1 MKFDIKKFLCG
12 TAFALSAT
20 PVFAAQNVIEVD
32 DTQLGVKIAN
42 GYDSQGNE
50 HHMLGADLAIW
61 NPPSRYYDMTPAL
74 AKGGYSIFRFPNGSL
89 SNDYHWNGAG
99 KYDSTGLWIPSDT
112 SWAPGFLGETIY
124 RGTTKDNYGF
134 IRRSHL
140 ADGDMNTMWWGE
152 ILDPKDP
159 PWVVIEFPEKKDL
172 DSIIIDW
179 GNLRPK
185 SFELSYWTEDYAEY
199 PGVHQNLENKLKRWG
214 TVKVTG
220 NQTKYK
226 FATTRTRYVAVKFKT
241 TELPSKGVQIREM
254 KLYSGSDDLLA
265 GNDYKFFAMSTR
277 NGDKPRTDWTN
288 IKWHFEEFMTYIKKF
303 SEKGQNAV
311 ICVNAGTGTA
321 KEAAAWVHYANK
333 VKKYNIKQWQIGNEL
348 DGEWE
353 ESGPLSARQYAARF
367 IEYARAM
374 KAVDSS
380 IILHGPLFST
390 HKMQQK
396 GAGLNDGKY
405 WMAEFLRIVGE
416 AEKADGKR
424 YLDVVDLHTY
434 PYWAPNNLNA
444 KDMLKATMDVGHN
457 ADTLNA
463 WMNKY
468 LEGKRGVFLS
478 EFSTSVQGS
487 QIWMDYPQAA
497 GIANIFAQYLVRF
510 GDRFQ
515 ALPWDAFGNV
525 FEGPDHTWGTIS
537 MTALVKEGSWNLW
550 GSLEPTAEYYGVYM
564 AFRRFLDDHLPFAVV
579 PVKSTTESVVPY
591 AVCYDGERDESNRR
605 CHVLL
610 INLTDTKQIV
620 QVDRKSEK
628 KKPGNYRTEVDVF
641 GAEQFKWIGDQKDAY
656 PYPKMGPSGRLLEGK
671 NRDIEIPPFGTVVV
685 RMNAYNQA
693 KPLPPQ
699 ILAAALE
706 KKVMTVG
713 DTLDLFVTA
722 SSHFSKPL
730 AGANIQIKK
739 WDNKGT
745 LTVRATPDDGKW
757 NSSIESFHI
766 QVPVTNKVSIGKKE
780 IKLTV
785 SNGFKFG
792 VPDTLNIPF
801 RVRGA
806 YRTTS
811 VMENFDN
818 GLDNVSWFPVV
829 NGDNATSMDAK
840 VYNGNPPLG
849 GYIRHDFIVEQPPN
863 LGWPNYS
870 GAYYNVPEEVK
881 KSVGIVFDYATTHNN
896 PQGYIELQIMSSQV
910 EDYDEFMVRLK
921 NTHGNWVRDTLIWE
935 NMKQEG
941 WGKTIP
947 QLDPTKIK
955 NFAFRARHSG
965 KGYISL
971 DNIYLLGEDGKEV
984 PMPKGLRRLR

>member
-1 MKFDIKKFLCG
+1 MKMKSSVKSFLCG
-12 TAFALSAT
+12 AALAI
-20 PVFAAQNVIEVD
+20 PAFAAQNVIEVD

-74 AKGGYSIFRFPNGSL
+74 VDGGYTLFRFPNGSL

-140 ADGDMNTMWWGE
+140 ADGNMETMWWGE

-172 DSIIIDW
+172 DSIIIEW

-214 TVKVTG
+214 TVKVTSG
-220 NQTKYK
+220 ETKYK
-226 FATTRTRYVAVKFKT
+226 FATTRARYVAVRFRT
-241 TELPSKGVQIREM
+241 TDLPSKGVQIREM
-254 KLYSGSDDLLA
+254 KLYSGIDDLLA

-277 NGDKPRTDWTN
+277 NGDKPRTDWTG

-374 KAVDSS
+374 KAVDPS

-396 GAGLNDGKY
+396 GAGLMDGKY

-468 LEGKRGVFLS
+468 LEGKRRVFLS

-564 AFRRFLDDHLPFAVV
+564 AYMRFLDPGLSYAVV

-610 INLTDTKQIV
+610 VNLTDTKQIV

-628 KKPGNYRTEVDVF
+628 R
-641 GAEQFKWIGDQKDAY
+641 
-656 PYPKMGPSGRLLEGK
+656 S
-671 NRDIEIPPFGTVVV
+671 
-685 RMNAYNQA
+685 
-693 KPLPPQ
+693 
-699 ILAAALE
+699 
-706 KKVMTVG
+706 
-713 DTLDLFVTA
+713 
-722 SSHFSKPL
+722 
-730 AGANIQIKK
+730 
-739 WDNKGT
+739 
-745 LTVRATPDDGKW
+745 RATIAPKLTYSEQN
-757 NSSIESFHI
+757 NSSGLATRKTHTRTPKWGQAVVCLKARIAISRFHH
-766 QVPVTNKVSIGKKE
+766 SA
-780 IKLTV
+780 L
-785 SNGFKFG
+785 S
-792 VPDTLNIPF
+792 L
-801 RVRGA
+801 
-806 YRTTS
+806 S
-811 VMENFDN
+811 V
-818 GLDNVSWFPVV
+818 
-829 NGDNATSMDAK
+829 
-840 VYNGNPPLG
+840 
-849 GYIRHDFIVEQPPN
+849 
-863 LGWPNYS
+863 
-870 GAYYNVPEEVK
+870 
-881 KSVGIVFDYATTHNN
+881 
-896 PQGYIELQIMSSQV
+896 
-910 EDYDEFMVRLK
+910 
-921 NTHGNWVRDTLIWE
+921 
-935 NMKQEG
+935 
-941 WGKTIP
+941 
-947 QLDPTKIK
+947 
-955 NFAFRARHSG
+955 
-965 KGYISL
+965 
-971 DNIYLLGEDGKEV
+971 
-984 PMPKGLRRLR
+984 

>member
-1 MKFDIKKFLCG
+1 MKFKKILCSA
-12 TAFALSAT
+12 AFAISAT
-20 PVFAAQNVIEVD
+20 TALAAQNVIEVD
-32 DTQLGVKIAN
+32 DTQPGIKIN
-42 GYDSQGNE
+42 TDN
-50 HHMLGADLAIW
+50 MMGADLAIW
-61 NPPSRYYDMTPAL
+61 NPPTRYYDMARAL
-74 AKGGYSIFRFPNGSL
+74 ATGGYSIFRFPNGSL

-152 ILDPKDP
+152 ILNPNDP

-214 TVKVTG
+214 TVKVTSG
-220 NQTKYK
+220 QTKYK
-226 FATTRTRYVAVKFKT
+226 FATTRARYVAVRFKT
-241 TELPSKGVQIREM
+241 TDLPSKGVQIREM

-277 NGDKPRTDWTN
+277 NGDKPRTDWTG

-303 SEKGQNAV
+303 SEGRQNAV

-374 KAVDSS
+374 KAVDPS
-380 IILHGPLFST
+380 IILHGPLLST

-396 GAGLNDGKY
+396 GAGLMDGKY

-434 PYWAPNNLNA
+434 PYWAPENLNA
-444 KDMLKATMDVGHN
+444 ADMLKASLDVGHN

-468 LEGKRGVFLS
+468 LEGKRRVFLS

-497 GIANIFAQYLVRF
+497 GMANIFAQYLVRF

-564 AFRRFLDDHLPFAVV
+564 AFKRFLEPGLSYAVV
-579 PVKSTTESVVPY
+579 PVNSTTESVVPY
-591 AVCYDGERDESNRR
+591 AVCYNDEYHR

-610 INLTDTKQIV
+610 VNLTDSKQIV

-656 PYPKMGPSGRLLEGK
+656 PYPKMGPSGRTLEGK

-685 RMNAYNQA
+685 RMNPAQQNSA
-693 KPLPPQ
+693 PEV
-699 ILAAALE
+699 LAAALE
-706 KKVMTVG
+706 KKVLVVG

-722 SSHFSKPL
+722 VQEGGEL
-730 AGANIQIKK
+730 AGAEIQIKK
-739 WDNKGT
+739 WDKNGP

-757 NSSIESFHI
+757 NSSIESFHLQI
-766 QVPVTNKVSIGKKE
+766 PLTEKVSIGNKE
-780 IKLTV
+780 IKVTITGKNKKQT
-785 SNGFKFG
+785 SF
-792 VPDTLNIPF
+792 TIPF

-811 VMENFDN
+811 VMQSFDN

-840 VYNGNPPLG
+840 IYNGNPPLG
-849 GYIRHDFIVEQPPN
+849 GYIRHDFIVEQPPE

-896 PQGYIELQIMSSQV
+896 PQGYIELQIMSEQV
-910 EDYDEFMVRLK
+910 KDYDEFMVRLK
-921 NTHGNWVRDTLIWE
+921 NTRGNWVRDTLIWE

>member
-32 DTQLGVKIAN
+32 DTHPGIVINKQN
-42 GYDSQGNE
+42 
-50 HHMLGADLAIW
+50 MMGADLAIW

-74 AKGGYSIFRFPNGSL
+74 VDGGYTIFRFPNGSL

-99 KYDSTGLWIPSDT
+99 KYDSTGLWTPSEE

-140 ADGDMNTMWWGE
+140 ADNNMETMWWGE

-159 PWVVIEFPEKKDL
+159 PWIVIEFPEKKDL

-185 SFELSYWTEDYAEY
+185 SFDLSYWTEDYADY
-199 PGVHQNLENKLKRWG
+199 PGVHQHAENKLKRWG

-226 FATTRTRYVAVKFKT
+226 FPTTRARYVAVKFKT
-241 TELPSKGVQIREM
+241 TDLPSKGVQIREM
-254 KLYSGSDDLLA
+254 KLFSGSDDLLA

-288 IKWHFEEFMTYIKKF
+288 IKWHFEEFMTYINQLPKLVN
-303 SEKGQNAV
+303 GQKAQAV
-311 ICVNAGTGTA
+311 ICVNAGTGTS
-321 KEAAAWVHYANK
+321 KEAAAWVKYANK

-353 ESGPLSARQYAARF
+353 ESGPLSARHYAARF

-374 KAVDSS
+374 KAVDPS

-390 HKMQQK
+390 HKMLQK

-434 PYWAPNNLNA
+434 PYWAPENLNA
-444 KDMLKATMDVGHN
+444 KDMLKASLEVAQN

-468 LEGKRGVFLS
+468 LEGKRRVFLS
-478 EFSTSVQGS
+478 EFSTSVQGT
-487 QIWMDYPQAA
+487 QVWMDYPQAA
-497 GIANIFAQYLVRF
+497 GMANIFAQYAVRF

-515 ALPWDAFGNV
+515 ALPWDAFGDI
-525 FEGPDHTWGTIS
+525 FEGPDHTWGVIS
-537 MTALVKEGSWNLW
+537 LSALVKNGSWNRW
-550 GSLEPTAEYYGVYM
+550 ASLEPTAEYYGVYM
-564 AFRRFLDDHLPFAVV
+564 AFKRFLESGYAVV
-579 PVKSTTESVVPY
+579 PVKSTTADVVPY
-591 AVCYDGERDESNRR
+591 AICKGTSCNT
-605 CHVLL
+605 LL
-610 INLTDTKQIV
+610 INLTDNKQIV
-620 QVDRKSEK
+620 QIDRKSDK
-628 KKPGNYRTEVDVF
+628 KKSNASRIEVDVF
-641 GAEQFKWIGDQKDAY
+641 GADQFKWIGDQRNAY
-656 PYPKMGPSGRLLEGK
+656 PYPKMGPSGRRLEGK
-671 NRDIEIPPFGTVVV
+671 NTDIEVPPFGTVVV
-685 RMNAYNQA
+685 RMNPPTQA
-693 KPLPPQ
+693 NNAPEA
-699 ILAAALE
+699 LAIALE

-713 DTLDLFVTA
+713 DTLDLFMTA
-722 SSHFSKPL
+722 VQDGGEL
-730 AGANIQIKK
+730 ASADIQIDKWEKK
-739 WDNKGT
+739 N
-745 LTVRATPDDGKW
+745 LTVHATPDDGKW
-757 NSSIESFHI
+757 NSSIESFHV
-766 QVPVTNKVSIGKKE
+766 QVPVTDKVVKGAQELKITLTGKNKKK
-780 IKLTV
+780 TT
-785 SNGFKFG
+785 FK
-792 VPDTLNIPF
+792 VPF
-801 RVRGA
+801 RIRGA

-811 VMENFDN
+811 VMQNFDN

-840 VYNGNPPLG
+840 IINGNPPLG
-849 GYIRHDFIVEQPPN
+849 GYIRHDFIVEQPPE

-870 GAYYNVPEEVK
+870 GAYYAVPEEVK

-896 PQGYIELQIMSSQV
+896 PKGYHELQIMSSQV
-910 EDYDEFMVRLK
+910 EDYDEFMIRLK
-921 NTHGNWVRDTLIWE
+921 NTRGNWVRDTLIWE

-971 DNIYLLGEDGKEV
+971 DNIYLLSEDGKEV
-984 PMPKGLRRLR
+984 PMPRGLRRLR

>member
-1 MKFDIKKFLCG
+1 MEFKNLLCS
-12 TAFALSAT
+12 TAFAISAT
-20 PVFAAQNVIEVD
+20 SALAAQNVIEVD
-32 DTQLGVKIAN
+32 DTHPGIVINKQN
-42 GYDSQGNE
+42 
-50 HHMLGADLAIW
+50 MMGADLAIW

-74 AKGGYSIFRFPNGSL
+74 VDGGYTIFRFPNGSL

-99 KYDSTGLWIPSDT
+99 KYDSTGLWTPSEE

-140 ADGDMNTMWWGE
+140 ADNNMETMWWGE

-159 PWVVIEFPEKKDL
+159 PWIVIEFPEKKDL

-185 SFELSYWTEDYAEY
+185 SFDLSYWTEDYADY
-199 PGVHQNLENKLKRWG
+199 PGVHQHAENKLKRWG

-226 FATTRTRYVAVKFKT
+226 FPTTRARYVAVKFKT
-241 TELPSKGVQIREM
+241 TDLPSKGVQIREM
-254 KLYSGSDDLLA
+254 KLFSGSDDLLA

-288 IKWHFEEFMTYIKKF
+288 IKWHFEEFMTYINQLPKLVN
-303 SEKGQNAV
+303 GQKAQAV
-311 ICVNAGTGTA
+311 ICVNAGTGTS
-321 KEAAAWVHYANK
+321 KEAAAWVKYANK

-374 KAVDSS
+374 KAVDPS

-390 HKMQQK
+390 HKMLQK

-424 YLDVVDLHTY
+424 YLDVVDLHSY
-434 PYWAPNNLNA
+434 PYWAPENLNA
-444 KDMLKATMDVGHN
+444 KDMLKASLEVAQN

-468 LEGKRGVFLS
+468 LEGKRRVFLS
-478 EFSTSVQGS
+478 EFSTSVQGT
-487 QIWMDYPQAA
+487 QVWMDYPQAA
-497 GIANIFAQYLVRF
+497 GMANIFAQYAVRF

-515 ALPWDAFGNV
+515 ALPWDAFGDI
-525 FEGPDHTWGTIS
+525 FEGPDHTWGVIS
-537 MTALVKEGSWNLW
+537 LSALVKNGSWNRW
-550 GSLEPTAEYYGVYM
+550 ASLEPTAEYYGVYM
-564 AFRRFLDDHLPFAVV
+564 AFKRFLESGYAVV
-579 PVKSTTESVVPY
+579 PVKSTTADVVPY
-591 AVCYDGERDESNRR
+591 AICKGTSCNT
-605 CHVLL
+605 LL
-610 INLTDTKQIV
+610 INLTDNKQIV
-620 QVDRKSEK
+620 QIDRKSDK
-628 KKPGNYRTEVDVF
+628 KKSNASRIEVDVF
-641 GAEQFKWIGDQKDAY
+641 GADQFKWIGDQRNAY
-656 PYPKMGPSGRLLEGK
+656 PYPKMGPSGRRLEGK
-671 NRDIEIPPFGTVVV
+671 NTDIEVPPFGTVVV
-685 RMNAYNQA
+685 RMNPPAQA
-693 KPLPPQ
+693 NNAPEA
-699 ILAAALE
+699 LAIALE
-706 KKVMTVG
+706 KKVMTIG
-713 DTLDLFVTA
+713 DTLDLFMTA
-722 SSHFSKPL
+722 VQDGGEL
-730 AGANIQIKK
+730 ASADIQIDKWEKK
-739 WDNKGT
+739 N
-745 LTVRATPDDGKW
+745 LTVHATPDDGKW
-757 NSSIESFHI
+757 NSSIESFHV
-766 QVPVTNKVSIGKKE
+766 QVPVTDKVVKGAQELKITLTGKNKKK
-780 IKLTV
+780 TT
-785 SNGFKFG
+785 FK
-792 VPDTLNIPF
+792 VPF
-801 RVRGA
+801 RIRGA

-811 VMENFDN
+811 VMQNFDN

-840 VYNGNPPLG
+840 IINGNPPLG
-849 GYIRHDFIVEQPPN
+849 GYIRHDFIVEQPPE

-870 GAYYNVPEEVK
+870 GAYYAVPEEVK

-896 PQGYIELQIMSSQV
+896 PKGYHELQIMSSQV
-910 EDYDEFMVRLK
+910 EDYDEFMIRLK
-921 NTHGNWVRDTLIWE
+921 NTRGNWVRDTLIWE

-984 PMPKGLRRLR
+984 PMPRGLRRLR

>member
-1 MKFDIKKFLCG
+1 MKFKKILCSA
-12 TAFALSAT
+12 AFAISAT
-20 PVFAAQNVIEVD
+20 TALAAQNVIEID
-32 DTQLGVKIAN
+32 DMHPGIVINKQN
-42 GYDSQGNE
+42 
-50 HHMLGADLAIW
+50 MMGADLAIW

-74 AKGGYSIFRFPNGSL
+74 VDGGYTIFRFPNGSL

-99 KYDSTGLWIPSDT
+99 KYDSTGLWIPSEE

-140 ADGDMNTMWWGE
+140 ADNDMNTIWWGE

-159 PWVVIEFPEKKDL
+159 PWIVIEFPEKKNL

-185 SFELSYWTEDYAEY
+185 SFELSYWTEDYADY
-199 PGVHQNLENKLKRWG
+199 PGVHQHAENKLKRWG

-226 FATTRTRYVAVKFKT
+226 FSTTRARYVAVKFKT
-241 TELPSKGVQIREM
+241 TDLPSKGVQIREM
-254 KLYSGSDDLLA
+254 KLFSGSDDLLA

-288 IKWHFEEFMTYIKKF
+288 IKWNFEEFMTYINQLPKLVN
-303 SEKGQNAV
+303 GQKAQAV
-311 ICVNAGTGTA
+311 ICVNAGTGTS
-321 KEAAAWVHYANK
+321 KEAAAWVKYANK

-374 KAVDSS
+374 KAVDPS

-390 HKMQQK
+390 HKMLQK

-434 PYWAPNNLNA
+434 PYWAPENLNA
-444 KDMLKATMDVGHN
+444 KDMLKASLDVAQN

-468 LEGKRGVFLS
+468 LEGKRRVFLS

-497 GIANIFAQYLVRF
+497 GIANIFAQYAIRF

-525 FEGPDHTWGTIS
+525 FEGPDHTWGVIS
-537 MTALVKEGSWNLW
+537 MTALVKEGSWNKW
-550 GSLEPTAEYYGVYM
+550 ASLEPTAEYYGVYM
-564 AFRRFLDDHLPFAVV
+564 AFKRFLESGYAVV
-579 PVKSTTESVVPY
+579 PVKSTTADVVPY
-591 AVCYDGERDESNRR
+591 AICKGTN
-605 CHVLL
+605 CHTLL
-610 INLTDTKQIV
+610 INLTDNKQIV
-620 QVDRKSEK
+620 QIDLKSEK
-628 KKPGNYRTEVDVF
+628 KKQNTNARIEVDVF
-641 GAEQFKWIGDQKDAY
+641 GAEQFKWIGDQRDAY
-656 PYPKMGPSGRLLEGK
+656 PYPKMGPSGRRLESK
-671 NRDIEIPPFGTVVV
+671 NHDIEIPPFGTVVV
-685 RMNAYNQA
+685 RMNPTPQA
-693 KPLPPQ
+693 TSAPEA
-699 ILAAALE
+699 LAIALE
-706 KKVMTVG
+706 KKVMTAG

-722 SSHFSKPL
+722 VQDGGEL
-730 AGANIQIKK
+730 ASAEIQIDKWEKK
-739 WDNKGT
+739 N
-745 LTVRATPDDGKW
+745 LTIHATPDDGKW
-757 NSSIESFHI
+757 NSSIESFHV
-766 QVPVTNKVSIGKKE
+766 QVPVTDKVPTGSKE
-780 IKLTV
+780 IKLTLTGK
-785 SNGFKFG
+785 NKKKTTFK
-792 VPDTLNIPF
+792 IPF
-801 RVRGA
+801 RIRGA

-811 VMENFDN
+811 VMQNFDN

-829 NGDNATSMDAK
+829 NGDNATSMNAK

-849 GYIRHDFIVEQPPN
+849 GYIRHDFIVEQPPE

-870 GAYYNVPEEVK
+870 GAYYPVPEEVK
-881 KSVGIVFDYATTHNN
+881 KSVGIVFDYATSHNN

-921 NTHGNWVRDTLIWE
+921 NTRGNWVRDTLIWE

-955 NFAFRARHSG
+955 NFAFRARYSG
-965 KGYISL
+965 KGFINL
-971 DNIYLLGEDGKEV
+971 DNIYLLSEDGKEI
-984 PMPKGLRRLR
+984 PMPRGLRRLR

>member
-1 MKFDIKKFLCG
+1 MKIKPRVKSFLCG
-12 TAFALSAT
+12 AALAL
-20 PVFAAQNVIEVD
+20 PAFAAQNVIEID
-32 DTQLGVKIAN
+32 DTHPGIVINKQN
-42 GYDSQGNE
+42 
-50 HHMLGADLAIW
+50 MMGADLAIW
-61 NPPSRYYDMTPAL
+61 NPPSRYYDMTHAL
-74 AKGGYSIFRFPNGSL
+74 VDGGYTIFRFPNGSL

-99 KYDSTGLWIPSDT
+99 KYDSTGLWTPSEE

-140 ADGDMNTMWWGE
+140 ADNNMNTMWWGE

-185 SFELSYWTEDYAEY
+185 SFDLSYWTEDYADY
-199 PGVHQNLENKLKRWG
+199 PGVHQHAENKLKRWG

-226 FATTRTRYVAVKFKT
+226 FPTTRARYVALKFKT
-241 TELPSKGVQIREM
+241 TDLPSKGVQIREM
-254 KLYSGSDDLLA
+254 KLFSGSNDLLA
-265 GNDYKFFAMSTR
+265 GNEYKFFAMSTR

-288 IKWHFEEFMTYIKKF
+288 IKWHFEEFMTYINQLPKLVN
-303 SEKGQNAV
+303 GQKAQAV
-311 ICVNAGTGTA
+311 ICVNAGTGTS
-321 KEAAAWVHYANK
+321 KEAAAWVNYANK

-374 KAVDSS
+374 KAVDPS

-390 HKMQQK
+390 HKMLQK

-434 PYWAPNNLNA
+434 PYWAPENLNA
-444 KDMLKATMDVGHN
+444 KDMLKASLEVAQN

-468 LEGKRGVFLS
+468 LEGKRRVFLS
-478 EFSTSVQGS
+478 EFSTSVQGT
-487 QIWMDYPQAA
+487 QVWMDYPQAA
-497 GIANIFAQYLVRF
+497 GMANIFAQYAVRF

-537 MTALVKEGSWNLW
+537 MTALLKEGSWNRW
-550 GSLEPTAEYYGVYM
+550 ASLEPTAEYFGVYM
-564 AFRRFLDDHLPFAVV
+564 AFKRFLESGYAVV
-579 PVKSTTESVVPY
+579 PVKSTTNDVSSY
-591 AVCYDGERDESNRR
+591 AICKGAN
-605 CHVLL
+605 CNVLL
-610 INLTDTKQIV
+610 VNLTDNKQVV
-620 QVDRKSEK
+620 QINRKSDK
-628 KKPGNYRTEVDVF
+628 KKASNVHTEVDVF
-641 GAEQFKWIGDQKDAY
+641 GEEQFKWIGDQRNAF
-656 PYPKMGPSGRLLEGK
+656 PYPKMGPSGRRLEGK
-671 NRDIEIPPFGTVVV
+671 DTDIEVPPFGTVVV
-685 RMNAYNQA
+685 RMN
-693 KPLPPQ
+693 PPQ
-699 ILAAALE
+699 QSANAPEALAIALE
-706 KKVMTVG
+706 KKVMTAG

-722 SSHFSKPL
+722 VQEGGEL
-730 AGANIQIKK
+730 AGADIQIDKWEKK
-739 WDNKGT
+739 A
-745 LTVRATPDDGKW
+745 LIIHATPDDGKW
-757 NSSIESFHI
+757 NSSIESFHVK
-766 QVPVTNKVSIGKKE
+766 VPVTDKVFKGAQE
-780 IKLTV
+780 IKLTLTGK
-785 SNGFKFG
+785 NKKKT
-792 VPDTLNIPF
+792 TLKVPF
-801 RVRGA
+801 RIRGA

-811 VMENFDN
+811 VMQNFDN

-840 VYNGNPPLG
+840 IINGNPPLG
-849 GYIRHDFIVEQPPN
+849 GYIRHDFIVEQPPE

-870 GAYYNVPEEVK
+870 GAYYAVPEEVK

-921 NTHGNWVRDTLIWE
+921 NTHGNWMRDTLIWE
-935 NMKQEG
+935 NMQQEG

-965 KGYISL
+965 KGFINL

-984 PMPKGLRRLR
+984 PMPKGMRRLR

>member
-1 MKFDIKKFLCG
+1 MKFGIKNFLCG
-12 TAFALSAT
+12 TAFAISAT
-20 PVFAAQNVIEVD
+20 SALAAQNVIEID
-32 DTQLGVKIAN
+32 DTHPGVVINKQN
-42 GYDSQGNE
+42 MMGT
-50 HHMLGADLAIW
+50 DLAIW
-61 NPPSRYYDMTPAL
+61 NPPTRYYDMTPAL
-74 AKGGYSIFRFPNGSL
+74 VDGGYTIFRFPNGSL

-99 KYDSTGLWIPSDT
+99 KYDSTGLWTPSDT
-112 SWAPGFLGETIY
+112 DWAPGFLGETIY

-140 ADGDMNTMWWGE
+140 ADGDKSTMWWGE

-185 SFELSYWTEDYAEY
+185 SFDLSYWTEDYADY
-199 PGVHQNLENKLKRWG
+199 PGVHQHAENKLKRWG
-214 TVKVTG
+214 TVKVTSG
-220 NQTKYK
+220 ETKYK
-226 FATTRTRYVAVKFKT
+226 FATTRARYVALRFKT
-241 TELPSKGVQIREM
+241 TDLPSKGVQIREM

-288 IKWHFEEFMTYIKKF
+288 IKWHFEEFMTYINKLPKLVN
-303 SEKGQNAV
+303 GQKAQAV
-311 ICVNAGTGTA
+311 ICVNAGTGTS
-321 KEAAAWVHYANK
+321 KEAAAWVKYANK

-374 KAVDSS
+374 KAVDPS

-390 HKMQQK
+390 HKMLQK

-444 KDMLKATMDVGHN
+444 ADMLKASLDVAHN

-468 LEGKRGVFLS
+468 LEGKRRVFLS

-497 GIANIFAQYLVRF
+497 GMANIFAQYAVRF

-537 MTALVKEGSWNLW
+537 MTALVKEGSWNRW
-550 GSLEPTAEYYGVYM
+550 ASIEPTAEYYGVYM
-564 AFRRFLDDHLPFAVV
+564 TFKRFLESGYAVV

-591 AVCYDGERDESNRR
+591 AICKGNSCN
-605 CHVLL
+605 VLL
-610 INLTDTKQIV
+610 VNLTDTKQIV

-628 KKPGNYRTEVDVF
+628 KKPNNARVEVDVF
-641 GAEQFKWIGDQKDAY
+641 GAKQFKWIGDQRDAY
-656 PYPKMGPSGRLLEGK
+656 PYPKMGPSGRRIEGK
-671 NRDIEIPPFGTVVV
+671 NRDIEVPPFGTVVV
-685 RMNAYNQA
+685 RMNPAQQSNA
-693 KPLPPQ
+693 PEV
-699 ILAAALE
+699 LAAALE
-706 KKVMTVG
+706 KKVLVVG

-722 SSHFSKPL
+722 VQEGGEL
-730 AGANIQIKK
+730 AGAEVQIKK
-739 WDNKGT
+739 WDKNGP
-745 LTVRATPDDGKW
+745 LTVQAKPDDGKW
-757 NSSIESFHI
+757 NSSIESFHLQI
-766 QVPVTNKVSIGKKE
+766 PLTEKVSIGNKE
-780 IKLTV
+780 IKVTITGKNKKQT
-785 SNGFKFG
+785 SF
-792 VPDTLNIPF
+792 NIPF

-811 VMENFDN
+811 VMQNFDN

-840 VYNGNPPLG
+840 IYNGNPPLG

-870 GAYYNVPEEVK
+870 GAYYNVPEEIK
-881 KSVGIVFDYATTHNN
+881 NSVGIVFDYATSHNN

-921 NTHGNWVRDTLIWE
+921 NTRGNWVRDTLIWE

-955 NFAFRARHSG
+955 NFAFRARYSG
-965 KGYISL
+965 KGFINL
-971 DNIYLLGEDGKEV
+971 DNIYLLGENGKEV
-984 PMPKGLRRLR
+984 PMPRGLRRLR

>member
-32 DTQLGVKIAN
+32 DTHPGIVIYTDN
-42 GYDSQGNE
+42 
-50 HHMLGADLAIW
+50 MLAADLAIW
-61 NPPSRYYDMTPAL
+61 NPPSRYYDMAPAL
-74 AKGGYSIFRFPNGSL
+74 VDGGYTLFRFPNGSL

-140 ADGDMNTMWWGE
+140 ADNNMETMWWGE

-159 PWVVIEFPEKKDL
+159 PWIVIEFPEKKDL

-185 SFELSYWTEDYAEY
+185 SFDLSYWTEDYADY
-199 PGVHQNLENKLKRWG
+199 PGVHQHAENKLKRWG

-226 FATTRTRYVAVKFKT
+226 FPTTRARYVAVKFKT
-241 TELPSKGVQIREM
+241 TDLPSKGVQIREM

-288 IKWHFEEFMTYIKKF
+288 IKWHFEEFMTYLKDRQGF
-303 SEKGQNAV
+303 SDGWSNAV
-311 ICVNAGTGTA
+311 ICVNAGTGTS
-321 KEAAAWVHYANK
+321 KEAAAWVKYANK

-380 IILHGPLFST
+380 IILHGPMFST
-390 HKMQQK
+390 HKMLQK

-416 AEKADGKR
+416 AEKADGKH

-434 PYWAPNNLNA
+434 PYWAPENLNA

-468 LEGKRGVFLS
+468 LEGKRRVFLS

-497 GIANIFAQYLVRF
+497 GIANIFAQYVVRF

-537 MTALVKEGSWNLW
+537 MTALVKEGSWNKW
-550 GSLEPTAEYYGVYM
+550 ASLEPTAEYYGMYM
-564 AFRRFLDDHLPFAVV
+564 AYKRFLDPGLSYAVV

-591 AVCYDGERDESNRR
+591 AVCYNDEYYHR

-610 INLTDTKQIV
+610 VNLTDSKQIV

-685 RMNAYNQA
+685 RMNAFNHT
-693 KPLPPQ
+693 KPTSPN

-722 SSHFSKPL
+722 EERHSIPL
-730 AGANIQIKK
+730 TGANIQIKK

-766 QVPVTNKVSIGKKE
+766 QVPVTDKVKIGQKE

-785 SNGFKFG
+785 SNGPNSNGLKY
-792 VPDTLNIPF
+792 PDTLIIPF

-840 VYNGNPPLG
+840 IINGTPPLG
-849 GYIRHDFIVEQPPN
+849 SYIRHDFIVEQPPE

-881 KSVGIVFDYATTHNN
+881 KSVGIVFDYSTTHNN
-896 PQGYIELQIMSSQV
+896 PKGYHELQIMSSQV
-910 EDYDEFMVRLK
+910 EDYDEFMIRLK

-965 KGYISL
+965 KGYISI

>member
-32 DTQLGVKIAN
+32 DTHPGIVINKQN
-42 GYDSQGNE
+42 
-50 HHMLGADLAIW
+50 MMGADLAIW

-74 AKGGYSIFRFPNGSL
+74 VDGGYTIFRFPNGSL

-99 KYDSTGLWIPSDT
+99 KYDSTGLWTPSEE

-140 ADGDMNTMWWGE
+140 ADNNMETMWWGE

-159 PWVVIEFPEKKDL
+159 PWIVIEFPEKKDL

-185 SFELSYWTEDYAEY
+185 SFDLSYWTEDYADY
-199 PGVHQNLENKLKRWG
+199 PGVHQHAENKLKRWG

-226 FATTRTRYVAVKFKT
+226 FPTTRARYVAVKFKT
-241 TELPSKGVQIREM
+241 TDLPSKGVQIREM
-254 KLYSGSDDLLA
+254 KLFSGSDDLLA

-288 IKWHFEEFMTYIKKF
+288 IKWHFEEFMTYINQLPKLVN
-303 SEKGQNAV
+303 GQKAQAV
-311 ICVNAGTGTA
+311 ICVNAGTGTS
-321 KEAAAWVHYANK
+321 KEAAAWVKYANK

-353 ESGPLSARQYAARF
+353 ESGPLSARHYAARF

-374 KAVDSS
+374 KAVDPS

-390 HKMQQK
+390 HKMLQK

-434 PYWAPNNLNA
+434 PYWAPENLNA
-444 KDMLKATMDVGHN
+444 KDMLKASLEVAQN

-468 LEGKRGVFLS
+468 LEGKRRVFLS
-478 EFSTSVQGS
+478 EFSTSVQGT
-487 QIWMDYPQAA
+487 QVWMDYPQAA
-497 GIANIFAQYLVRF
+497 GMANIFAQYAVRF

-515 ALPWDAFGNV
+515 ALPWDAFGDI
-525 FEGPDHTWGTIS
+525 FEGPDHTWGVIS
-537 MTALVKEGSWNLW
+537 LSALVKNGSWNRW
-550 GSLEPTAEYYGVYM
+550 ASLEPTAEYYGVYM
-564 AFRRFLDDHLPFAVV
+564 AFKRFLESGYAVV
-579 PVKSTTESVVPY
+579 PVKSTTADVVPY
-591 AVCYDGERDESNRR
+591 AICKGTSCNT
-605 CHVLL
+605 LL
-610 INLTDTKQIV
+610 INLTDNKQIV
-620 QVDRKSEK
+620 QIDRKSDK
-628 KKPGNYRTEVDVF
+628 KKSNASRIEVDVF
-641 GAEQFKWIGDQKDAY
+641 GADQFKWIGDQRNAY
-656 PYPKMGPSGRLLEGK
+656 PYPKMGPSGRRLEGK
-671 NRDIEIPPFGTVVV
+671 NTDIEVPPFGTVVV
-685 RMNAYNQA
+685 RMNPPTQA
-693 KPLPPQ
+693 NNAPEA
-699 ILAAALE
+699 LAIALE

-713 DTLDLFVTA
+713 DTLDLFMTA
-722 SSHFSKPL
+722 VQDGGEL
-730 AGANIQIKK
+730 ASADIQIDKWEKK
-739 WDNKGT
+739 N
-745 LTVRATPDDGKW
+745 LTVHATPDDGKW
-757 NSSIESFHI
+757 NSSIESFHV
-766 QVPVTNKVSIGKKE
+766 QVPVTDKVVKGAQELKITLTGKNKKK
-780 IKLTV
+780 TT
-785 SNGFKFG
+785 FK
-792 VPDTLNIPF
+792 VPF
-801 RVRGA
+801 RIRGA

-811 VMENFDN
+811 VMQNFDN

-840 VYNGNPPLG
+840 IINGNPPLG
-849 GYIRHDFIVEQPPN
+849 GYIRHDFIVEQPPE

-870 GAYYNVPEEVK
+870 GAYYAVPEEVK

-896 PQGYIELQIMSSQV
+896 PKGYHELQIMSSQV
-910 EDYDEFMVRLK
+910 EDYDEFMIRLK
-921 NTHGNWVRDTLIWE
+921 NTRGNWVRDTLIWE

-984 PMPKGLRRLR
+984 PMPRGLRRLR

>member
-1 MKFDIKKFLCG
+1 MKFKKILCSA
-12 TAFALSAT
+12 AFAISAT
-20 PVFAAQNVIEVD
+20 TALAAQNVIEVD
-32 DTQLGVKIAN
+32 DTQPGIKIN
-42 GYDSQGNE
+42 TDN
-50 HHMLGADLAIW
+50 MMGADLAIW
-61 NPPSRYYDMTPAL
+61 NPPSRYYDMARAL
-74 AKGGYSIFRFPNGSL
+74 ATGGYSIFRFPNGSL

-152 ILDPKDP
+152 ILNPNDP

-214 TVKVTG
+214 TVKVTS

-226 FATTRTRYVAVKFKT
+226 FPTTRARYVAVRFKT
-241 TELPSKGVQIREM
+241 TDLPSKGVQIREM

-303 SEKGQNAV
+303 SEEGQNAV

-367 IEYARAM
+367 LEYARAM
-374 KAVDSS
+374 KAADPS
-380 IILHGPLFST
+380 IILYGPLFST

-396 GAGLNDGKY
+396 GAGLLDGKY
-405 WMAEFLRIVGE
+405 WMEEFLRIIGE

-424 YLDVVDLHTY
+424 YLDVIDLHTY
-434 PYWAPNNLNA
+434 PYWSPNNLNA
-444 KDMLKATMDVGHN
+444 ADMLKASMDVGIN
-457 ADTLNA
+457 ADTLKA
-463 WMNKY
+463 WMSKY
-468 LEGKRGVFLS
+468 LKGKRGVFLS

-497 GIANIFAQYLVRF
+497 GMANIFAQYLVRF

-550 GSLEPTAEYYGVYM
+550 ESLEPTAEYYGVYM
-564 AFRRFLDDHLPFAVV
+564 AFKRFLEPGLSYAVV

-591 AVCYDGERDESNRR
+591 AICKGNSCN
-605 CHVLL
+605 VLL
-610 INLTDTKQIV
+610 VNLTDTKQIV

-685 RMNAYNQA
+685 RMNPAQQNSA
-693 KPLPPQ
+693 PEV
-699 ILAAALE
+699 LAAALE
-706 KKVMTVG
+706 KKVLVVG

-722 SSHFSKPL
+722 VQEGGEL
-730 AGANIQIKK
+730 AGAEIQIKK
-739 WDNKGT
+739 WDKNSP

-757 NSSIESFHI
+757 NSSIESFHLQI
-766 QVPVTNKVSIGKKE
+766 PLTEKVSIGNKE
-780 IKLTV
+780 IKVTITGKNKKQT
-785 SNGFKFG
+785 SF
-792 VPDTLNIPF
+792 TIPF

-811 VMENFDN
+811 VMQNFDN

-840 VYNGNPPLG
+840 VFNGNPPLG

-921 NTHGNWVRDTLIWE
+921 NTRGNWVRDTLIWE

>member
-20 PVFAAQNVIEVD
+20 PALAAQNVIEVD
-32 DTQLGVKIAN
+32 DTHPGIVINTQN
-42 GYDSQGNE
+42 
-50 HHMLGADLAIW
+50 MMGADLAIW
-61 NPPSRYYDMTPAL
+61 NPPSRYYDMAPAL
-74 AKGGYSIFRFPNGSL
+74 VDGGYTIFRFPNGSL

-99 KYDSTGLWIPSDT
+99 KYDSTGLWTPSEE

-140 ADGDMNTMWWGE
+140 ADNNMETMWWGE

-159 PWVVIEFPEKKDL
+159 PWIVIEFPEKKDL

-185 SFELSYWTEDYAEY
+185 SFDLSYWTEDYADY
-199 PGVHQNLENKLKRWG
+199 PGVHQHAENKLKRWG

-226 FATTRTRYVAVKFKT
+226 FPTTRARYVAVKFKT
-241 TELPSKGVQIREM
+241 TDLPSKGVQIREM
-254 KLYSGSDDLLA
+254 KLFCGSDDLLA

-288 IKWHFEEFMTYIKKF
+288 IKWHFEEFMTYINQLPKLVN
-303 SEKGQNAV
+303 GQKAQAV
-311 ICVNAGTGTA
+311 ICVNAGTGTS
-321 KEAAAWVHYANK
+321 KEAAAWVKYANK

-374 KAVDSS
+374 KAVDPS

-390 HKMQQK
+390 HKMLQK

-444 KDMLKATMDVGHN
+444 KDMLKASLDVAQN

-468 LEGKRGVFLS
+468 LEGKRRVFLS
-478 EFSTSVQGS
+478 EFSTSVQGT
-487 QIWMDYPQAA
+487 QVWMDYPQAA
-497 GIANIFAQYLVRF
+497 GIANIFAQYAVRF

-515 ALPWDAFGNV
+515 ALPWDAFGDI
-525 FEGPDHTWGTIS
+525 FEGPDHTWGVIS
-537 MTALVKEGSWNLW
+537 LSALVKNGSWNRW
-550 GSLEPTAEYYGVYM
+550 ASLEPTAEYFGVYM
-564 AFRRFLDDHLPFAVV
+564 AFKRFLESGYAVV
-579 PVKSTTESVVPY
+579 PVKSTTADVVPY
-591 AVCYDGERDESNRR
+591 AICKGTSCNT
-605 CHVLL
+605 LL
-610 INLTDTKQIV
+610 INLTDNKQIV
-620 QVDRKSEK
+620 QIDRKSDK
-628 KKPGNYRTEVDVF
+628 KKSNASRIEVDVF
-641 GAEQFKWIGDQKDAY
+641 GADQFKWIGDQRNAY
-656 PYPKMGPSGRLLEGK
+656 PYPKMGPSGRRLEGK
-671 NRDIEIPPFGTVVV
+671 NTDIEVPPFGTVVV
-685 RMNAYNQA
+685 RTNPPAQANNAPEA
-693 KPLPPQ
+693 
-699 ILAAALE
+699 LAIALE

-713 DTLDLFVTA
+713 DTLDLFMTA
-722 SSHFSKPL
+722 VQDGGEL
-730 AGANIQIKK
+730 ASADIQIDKWEKK
-739 WDNKGT
+739 N
-745 LTVRATPDDGKW
+745 LTIHVTPDDGKW
-757 NSSIESFHI
+757 NSSIESFHV
-766 QVPVTNKVSIGKKE
+766 QVPVTDKVVKGAQELKITLTGKNKKK
-780 IKLTV
+780 TT
-785 SNGFKFG
+785 FK
-792 VPDTLNIPF
+792 VPF
-801 RVRGA
+801 RIRGA

-811 VMENFDN
+811 VMQNFDN

-840 VYNGNPPLG
+840 IINGTPPLG
-849 GYIRHDFIVEQPPN
+849 GYIRHDFIVEQPPE

-881 KSVGIVFDYATTHNN
+881 KSVGIVFDYSTTHNN
-896 PQGYIELQIMSSQV
+896 PKGYHELQIMSSQV
-910 EDYDEFMVRLK
+910 EDYDEFMIRLK

-965 KGYISL
+965 KGYISI

-984 PMPKGLRRLR
+984 PMPRGLRRLR

>member
-20 PVFAAQNVIEVD
+20 SAFAAQNVIEVD
-32 DTQLGVKIAN
+32 DTHPGIVIN
-42 GYDSQGNE
+42 TDN
-50 HHMLGADLAIW
+50 MLAADLAIW

-74 AKGGYSIFRFPNGSL
+74 VDGGYTLFRFPNGSL

-99 KYDSTGLWIPSDT
+99 KYDSTGLWTPSDT

-140 ADGDMNTMWWGE
+140 ADNNMETMWWGE

-159 PWVVIEFPEKKDL
+159 PWIVIEFPEKKDL

-185 SFELSYWTEDYAEY
+185 SFDLSYWTEDYADY
-199 PGVHQNLENKLKRWG
+199 PGVHQHAENKFKRWG

-226 FATTRTRYVAVKFKT
+226 FPTTRARYVAVKFKT
-241 TELPSKGVQIREM
+241 TDLPSKGVQIREM
-254 KLYSGSDDLLA
+254 KLFSGSDDLLA

-288 IKWHFEEFMTYIKKF
+288 IKWHFEEFMTYINQLPKLVN
-303 SEKGQNAV
+303 GQKAQAV
-311 ICVNAGTGTA
+311 ICVNAGTGTS
-321 KEAAAWVHYANK
+321 KEAAAWVKYANK

-374 KAVDSS
+374 KTVDPS

-390 HKMQQK
+390 HKMLQK

-434 PYWAPNNLNA
+434 PYWAPENLNA
-444 KDMLKATMDVGHN
+444 KDMLKASLEVAQN

-468 LEGKRGVFLS
+468 LEGKRRVFLS
-478 EFSTSVQGS
+478 EFSTSVQGT
-487 QIWMDYPQAA
+487 QVWMDYPQAA
-497 GIANIFAQYLVRF
+497 GMANIFAQYAVRF

-515 ALPWDAFGNV
+515 ALPWDAFGDI
-525 FEGPDHTWGTIS
+525 FEGPDHTWGVIS
-537 MTALVKEGSWNLW
+537 LSALVKNGSWNRW
-550 GSLEPTAEYYGVYM
+550 ASLEPTAEYFGVYM
-564 AFRRFLDDHLPFAVV
+564 AFKRFLESGYAVV
-579 PVKSTTESVVPY
+579 PVKSTTADVVPY
-591 AVCYDGERDESNRR
+591 AICKGTSCNT
-605 CHVLL
+605 LL
-610 INLTDTKQIV
+610 INLTDNKQIV
-620 QVDRKSEK
+620 QIDRKSDK
-628 KKPGNYRTEVDVF
+628 KKSNASRIEVDVF
-641 GAEQFKWIGDQKDAY
+641 GADQFKWIGDQRNAY
-656 PYPKMGPSGRLLEGK
+656 PYPKMGPSGRRLEGK
-671 NRDIEIPPFGTVVV
+671 NTDIEVPPFGTVVV
-685 RMNAYNQA
+685 RMTPPAQANNAPEA
-693 KPLPPQ
+693 
-699 ILAAALE
+699 LAIALE
-706 KKVMTVG
+706 KKVMTAG
-713 DTLDLFVTA
+713 DTLDLFMTA
-722 SSHFSKPL
+722 VQDGGEL
-730 AGANIQIKK
+730 ASADIQIDKWEKK
-739 WDNKGT
+739 NHI
-745 LTVRATPDDGKW
+745 VHATPDDGKW
-757 NSSIESFHI
+757 NSSIESFHV
-766 QVPVTNKVSIGKKE
+766 QVPVTDKVVKGAQELKITLTGKNKKK
-780 IKLTV
+780 TT
-785 SNGFKFG
+785 FK
-792 VPDTLNIPF
+792 VPF
-801 RVRGA
+801 RIRGA

-811 VMENFDN
+811 VMQNFDN

-840 VYNGNPPLG
+840 IINGNPPLG
-849 GYIRHDFIVEQPPN
+849 GYIRHDFIVEQPPE

-870 GAYYNVPEEVK
+870 GAYYAVPEEVK

-896 PQGYIELQIMSSQV
+896 PKGYHELQIMSSQV
-910 EDYDEFMVRLK
+910 EDYDEFMIRLK

-965 KGYISL
+965 KGYISI

-984 PMPKGLRRLR
+984 PMPRGLRRLR

>member
-12 TAFALSAT
+12 AALAL
-20 PVFAAQNVIEVD
+20 PAFAAQNVIEVD
-32 DTQLGVKIAN
+32 DTHPGIVIN
-42 GYDSQGNE
+42 TDN
-50 HHMLGADLAIW
+50 MLAADLAIW
-61 NPPSRYYDMTPAL
+61 NPPSRYYDMTSAL
-74 AKGGYSIFRFPNGSL
+74 IDGGYRLFRFPNGSL

-159 PWVVIEFPEKKDL
+159 PWIVIEFSEKKDL
-172 DSIIIDW
+172 DSVIIDW

-185 SFELSYWTEDYAEY
+185 SFDLSYWTEDYADY
-199 PGVHQNLENKLKRWG
+199 PGVHQHAENKLKRWG

-226 FATTRTRYVAVKFKT
+226 FPTTRARYVAVKFKT
-241 TELPSKGVQIREM
+241 TDLPSKGVQIREM

-277 NGDKPRTDWTN
+277 NGDKPRTDWTG
-288 IKWHFEEFMTYIKKF
+288 IKWHFEEFMTYLKDRQGF
-303 SEKGQNAV
+303 SDGWSNAV

-321 KEAAAWVHYANK
+321 KEAAAWVKYANK

-380 IILHGPLFST
+380 IILHGPMFST
-390 HKMQQK
+390 HKMLQK

-416 AEKADGKR
+416 AEKADGKH

-434 PYWAPNNLNA
+434 PYWAPENLNA
-444 KDMLKATMDVGHN
+444 KDMLKATMEVGPN

-468 LEGKRGVFLS
+468 LEGKRRVFLS

-497 GIANIFAQYLVRF
+497 GIANIFAQYVVRF

-537 MTALVKEGSWNLW
+537 MTALVKEGSWNKW
-550 GSLEPTAEYYGVYM
+550 ASLEPTAEYYGMYM
-564 AFRRFLDDHLPFAVV
+564 AYKRFLDPGLSYAVV

-591 AVCYDGERDESNRR
+591 AVCYNDEYYHR

-610 INLTDTKQIV
+610 VNLTDSKQIV

-685 RMNAYNQA
+685 RMNAFNHT
-693 KPLPPQ
+693 KPTSPN

-722 SSHFSKPL
+722 EERHSIPL
-730 AGANIQIKK
+730 TGANIQIKK

-766 QVPVTNKVSIGKKE
+766 QVPVTDKVKIGQKE

-785 SNGFKFG
+785 SNGPNSNGLKY
-792 VPDTLNIPF
+792 PDTLIIPF

-840 VYNGNPPLG
+840 IINGTPPLG
-849 GYIRHDFIVEQPPN
+849 SYIRHDFIVEQPPE

-881 KSVGIVFDYATTHNN
+881 KSVGIVFDYSTTHNN

-921 NTHGNWVRDTLIWE
+921 NTRGNWVRDTLIWE

-965 KGYISL
+965 KGFINL

>member
-1 MKFDIKKFLCG
+1 MKIKSSVKSILCG
-12 TAFALSAT
+12 AALAL
-20 PVFAAQNVIEVD
+20 PAFAAQNVIEVD
-32 DTQLGVKIAN
+32 DTHPGIVIN
-42 GYDSQGNE
+42 TDN
-50 HHMLGADLAIW
+50 MLAADLAIW
-61 NPPSRYYDMTPAL
+61 NPPSRYYDMAPAL
-74 AKGGYSIFRFPNGSL
+74 VDGGYTLFRFPNGSL

-99 KYDSTGLWIPSDT
+99 KYDSTGLWTPSEE

-140 ADGDMNTMWWGE
+140 ADNNMETMWWGE

-159 PWVVIEFPEKKDL
+159 PWIVIEFPEKKDL

-185 SFELSYWTEDYAEY
+185 SFDLSYWTEDYADY
-199 PGVHQNLENKLKRWG
+199 PGVHQHAENKLKRWG

-226 FATTRTRYVAVKFKT
+226 FPTTRARYVAVKFKT
-241 TELPSKGVQIREM
+241 TDLPSKGVQIREM

-277 NGDKPRTDWTN
+277 NGDKPRTDWTG
-288 IKWHFEEFMTYIKKF
+288 IKWHFEEFMTYLKDRQGF
-303 SEKGQNAV
+303 SDGWSNAV

-321 KEAAAWVHYANK
+321 KEAAAWVKYANK

-374 KAVDSS
+374 KAVDPS

-390 HKMQQK
+390 HKMLQK

-416 AEKADGKR
+416 AEKADGKH

-434 PYWAPNNLNA
+434 PYWAPENLNA
-444 KDMLKATMDVGHN
+444 KDMLKATMEVGPN

-468 LEGKRGVFLS
+468 LEGKRRVFLS

-497 GIANIFAQYLVRF
+497 GIANIFAQYVVRF

-537 MTALVKEGSWNLW
+537 MTALVKEGSWNKW
-550 GSLEPTAEYYGVYM
+550 ASLEPTAEYYGMYM
-564 AFRRFLDDHLPFAVV
+564 AYKRFLDPGLSYAVV

-591 AVCYDGERDESNRR
+591 AVCYLEENDNHVDR

-685 RMNAYNQA
+685 RMNAFNHM
-693 KPLPPQ
+693 KPQRPN

-722 SSHFSKPL
+722 EERSSIPIT
-730 AGANIQIKK
+730 GANIQIKK

-921 NTHGNWVRDTLIWE
+921 NTRGNWVRDTLIWE

-965 KGYISL
+965 KGFINL

>member
-1 MKFDIKKFLCG
+1 MKLKSNVKSFLCS
-12 TAFALSAT
+12 AAIALPACSAL
-20 PVFAAQNVIEVD
+20 PAFAAQNVIEID
-32 DTQLGVKIAN
+32 DTHPGIVINTQN
-42 GYDSQGNE
+42 
-50 HHMLGADLAIW
+50 MMGADLAIW

-74 AKGGYSIFRFPNGSL
+74 VDGGYTIFRFPNGSL

-99 KYDSTGLWIPSDT
+99 KYDSTGLWTPSEE

-140 ADGDMNTMWWGE
+140 ADNNMNTMWWGE

-185 SFELSYWTEDYAEY
+185 SFDLSYWTEDYADY
-199 PGVHQNLENKLKRWG
+199 PGVHQHAENKLKRWG

-226 FATTRTRYVAVKFKT
+226 FPTTRARYVALKFKT
-241 TELPSKGVQIREM
+241 TDLPSKGVQIREM
-254 KLYSGSDDLLA
+254 KLFSGSDDLLA
-265 GNDYKFFAMSTR
+265 GNEYKFFAMSTR

-288 IKWHFEEFMTYIKKF
+288 IKWHFEEFMTYINQLPKLVN
-303 SEKGQNAV
+303 GQKAQAV
-311 ICVNAGTGTA
+311 ICVNAGTGTS
-321 KEAAAWVHYANK
+321 KEAAAWVKYANK

-374 KAVDSS
+374 KAVDPS

-390 HKMQQK
+390 HKMLQK

-434 PYWAPNNLNA
+434 PYWAPENLNA
-444 KDMLKATMDVGHN
+444 KDMLKASLDVAQN

-468 LEGKRGVFLS
+468 LEGKRRVFLS

-497 GIANIFAQYLVRF
+497 GIANIFAQYAVRF

-537 MTALVKEGSWNLW
+537 MTALLKEGSWNRW
-550 GSLEPTAEYYGVYM
+550 ASLEPTAEYFGVYM
-564 AFRRFLDDHLPFAVV
+564 AFKRFLESGYAVV
-579 PVKSTTESVVPY
+579 PVKSTTNDIAPY
-591 AVCYDGERDESNRR
+591 AICKGSN
-605 CHVLL
+605 CNILL
-610 INLTDTKQIV
+610 VNLTDNKQIV
-620 QVDRKSEK
+620 QINRKSDK
-628 KKPGNYRTEVDVF
+628 KKASNTRTEVDVF
-641 GAEQFKWIGDQKDAY
+641 GEDQFKWIGDQRNAY
-656 PYPKMGPSGRLLEGK
+656 PYPKMGPSGRRLEGK
-671 NRDIEIPPFGTVVV
+671 NTDIKVPPFGTVVV
-685 RMNAYNQA
+685 RMNPPAQA
-693 KPLPPQ
+693 NSAPEA
-699 ILAAALE
+699 LAIALE
-706 KKVMTVG
+706 KKVMTAG

-722 SSHFSKPL
+722 VQDGGEL
-730 AGANIQIKK
+730 AGADIQIDKWEKK
-739 WDNKGT
+739 P
-745 LTVRATPDDGKW
+745 LTIHATPDDGKW
-757 NSSIESFHI
+757 NSSIESFHVKI
-766 QVPVTNKVSIGKKE
+766 PVTDKVVKEAQDLKITLIGKNK
-780 IKLTV
+780 KKT
-785 SNGFKFG
+785 
-792 VPDTLNIPF
+792 TLKVPF
-801 RVRGA
+801 RIRGA

-811 VMENFDN
+811 VMQNFDS

-840 VYNGNPPLG
+840 IINGNPPLG
-849 GYIRHDFIVEQPPN
+849 GYIRHDFIVEQPPE

-870 GAYYNVPEEVK
+870 GAYYAVPEEVK

-910 EDYDEFMVRLK
+910 EDYDEFMIRLK
-921 NTHGNWVRDTLIWE
+921 NTHGNWTRDTLIWE
-935 NMKQEG
+935 NMQQEG

-965 KGYISL
+965 KGFINL

-984 PMPKGLRRLR
+984 PMPRGLRRLR

>member
-32 DTQLGVKIAN
+32 DTHPGIVIN
-42 GYDSQGNE
+42 TDN
-50 HHMLGADLAIW
+50 MLAADLAIW
-61 NPPSRYYDMTPAL
+61 NPPSRYYDMAPAL
-74 AKGGYSIFRFPNGSL
+74 VDGGYTLFRFPNGSL

-140 ADGDMNTMWWGE
+140 ADNNMETMWWGE

-159 PWVVIEFPEKKDL
+159 PWIVIEFPEKKDL

-185 SFELSYWTEDYAEY
+185 SFDLSYWTEDYADY
-199 PGVHQNLENKLKRWG
+199 PGVHQHAENKLKRWG

-226 FATTRTRYVAVKFKT
+226 FPTTRARYVAVKFKT
-241 TELPSKGVQIREM
+241 TDLPSKGVQIREM
-254 KLYSGSDDLLA
+254 KFYSGSDDLLA

-288 IKWHFEEFMTYIKKF
+288 IKWHFEEFMTYLKDRQGF
-303 SEKGQNAV
+303 SDGWSNAV

-321 KEAAAWVHYANK
+321 KEAAAWVKYANK
-333 VKKYNIKQWQIGNEL
+333 IKKYNIKQWQIGNEL

-380 IILHGPLFST
+380 IILHGPMFST
-390 HKMQQK
+390 HKMLQK

-416 AEKADGKR
+416 AEKADGKH

-434 PYWAPNNLNA
+434 PYWAPENLNA
-444 KDMLKATMDVGHN
+444 KDMLKATMEVGPN

-468 LEGKRGVFLS
+468 LEGKRRVFLS

-497 GIANIFAQYLVRF
+497 GIANIFAQYVVRF

-537 MTALVKEGSWNLW
+537 MTALVKEGSWNKW
-550 GSLEPTAEYYGVYM
+550 ASLEPTAEYYGMYM
-564 AFRRFLDDHLPFAVV
+564 AYKRFLDPELGYAVV

-591 AVCYDGERDESNRR
+591 AVCLLEENDNHVDR

-628 KKPGNYRTEVDVF
+628 KKPSNYRTEVDVF

-685 RMNAYNQA
+685 RMNAFIHT
-693 KPLPPQ
+693 KPTSPT
-699 ILAAALE
+699 IIAAALE
-706 KKVMTVG
+706 KKVMTFG

-722 SSHFSKPL
+722 TEKTSKPL

-785 SNGFKFG
+785 SNGLKNCY
-792 VPDTLNIPF
+792 PDTLIIPF

-840 VYNGNPPLG
+840 IINGTPPLG
-849 GYIRHDFIVEQPPN
+849 SYIRHDFIVEQPPE

-881 KSVGIVFDYATTHNN
+881 KSVGIVFDYSTTHNN
-896 PQGYIELQIMSSQV
+896 PKGYHELQIMSSQV
-910 EDYDEFMVRLK
+910 EDYDEFMIRLK

-965 KGYISL
+965 KGYISI

>member
-1 MKFDIKKFLCG
+1 MKFKQLLCS
-12 TAFALSAT
+12 TAFAISAT
-20 PVFAAQNVIEVD
+20 SALAAQNIIEIDDAHPGVVINK
-32 DTQLGVKIAN
+32 QN
-42 GYDSQGNE
+42 
-50 HHMLGADLAIW
+50 MMGADLAIW
-61 NPPSRYYDMTPAL
+61 NPPTRYYDMTPAL
-74 AKGGYSIFRFPNGSL
+74 VDGGYTIFRFPNGSL

-99 KYDSTGLWIPSDT
+99 KYDSTGLWTPSEE

-140 ADGDMNTMWWGE
+140 ADGDKSTMWWGE

-159 PWVVIEFPEKKDL
+159 PWIVIEFPEKKDL
-172 DSIIIDW
+172 DSIVVEW

-185 SFELSYWTEDYAEY
+185 SFELSYWTDEYAEY

-214 TVKVTG
+214 TVKVTSG
-220 NQTKYK
+220 ETKYK
-226 FATTRTRYVAVKFKT
+226 FATTRARYVALRFKT
-241 TELPSKGVQIREM
+241 TDLPSKGVQIREM

-288 IKWHFEEFMTYIKKF
+288 IKWHFEEFMTYINKLPKLVN
-303 SEKGQNAV
+303 GQKAQAV
-311 ICVNAGTGTA
+311 ICVNAGTGTS
-321 KEAAAWVHYANK
+321 KEAAAWVRYANK

-374 KAVDSS
+374 KAVDPS
-380 IILHGPLFST
+380 IILHGPLLST

-396 GAGLNDGKY
+396 GAGLMDGKY

-444 KDMLKATMDVGHN
+444 ADMLKASLDVAHN

-468 LEGKRGVFLS
+468 LEGKRRVFLS

-497 GIANIFAQYLVRF
+497 GMANIFAQYAVRF

-525 FEGPDHTWGTIS
+525 FEGPDHTWGVIS
-537 MTALVKEGSWNLW
+537 MTALVKEGSWNRW
-550 GSLEPTAEYYGVYM
+550 ASLEPTAEYYGVYM
-564 AFRRFLDDHLPFAVV
+564 TFKRFLESGYAVV
-579 PVKSTTESVVPY
+579 PVKSTTKSVVPY
-591 AVCYDGERDESNRR
+591 AICKGNSCN
-605 CHVLL
+605 VLL
-610 INLTDTKQIV
+610 VNLTDTKQIV

-628 KKPGNYRTEVDVF
+628 KKPSNARVEVDVF
-641 GAEQFKWIGDQKDAY
+641 GAEQFKWIGDQRDAY
-656 PYPKMGPSGRLLEGK
+656 PYPKMGPSGRLIEGK
-671 NRDIEIPPFGTVVV
+671 NRDIEVPPFGTVVV
-685 RMNAYNQA
+685 RMNPAQQNSA
-693 KPLPPQ
+693 PEV
-699 ILAAALE
+699 LAAALE
-706 KKVMTVG
+706 KKVLVVG

-722 SSHFSKPL
+722 VQEGGEL
-730 AGANIQIKK
+730 AGAEIQIKK
-739 WDNKGT
+739 WDKNGP
-745 LTVRATPDDGKW
+745 LTVQAKPDDGKW
-757 NSSIESFHI
+757 NSSIESFHLQI
-766 QVPVTNKVSIGKKE
+766 PLTEKVSIGNKE
-780 IKLTV
+780 IKVTITGKNKKQA
-785 SNGFKFG
+785 SF
-792 VPDTLNIPF
+792 NIPF

-811 VMENFDN
+811 VMQNFDN

-840 VYNGNPPLG
+840 VFNGNPPLG
-849 GYIRHDFIVEQPPN
+849 GYIRHDFIVD
-863 LGWPNYS
+863 
-870 GAYYNVPEEVK
+870 YNVPEEIK
-881 KSVGIVFDYATTHNN
+881 NSVGIVFDYATSHNN

-921 NTHGNWVRDTLIWE
+921 NTRGNWVRDTLIWE

-955 NFAFRARHSG
+955 NFAFRARYSG
-965 KGYISL
+965 KGFINL
-971 DNIYLLGEDGKEV
+971 DNIYLLGENGKEV
-984 PMPKGLRRLR
+984 PMPRGLRRLR

>member
-1 MKFDIKKFLCG
+1 MKFKKFLCS
-12 TAFALSAT
+12 TAFAISAT
-20 PVFAAQNVIEVD
+20 SALAAQNVIEID
-32 DTQLGVKIAN
+32 DTHPGIVINKQN
-42 GYDSQGNE
+42 
-50 HHMLGADLAIW
+50 MMGADLAIW

-74 AKGGYSIFRFPNGSL
+74 VDGGYTIFRFPNGSL

-99 KYDSTGLWIPSDT
+99 KYDSTGLWTPSEE

-140 ADGDMNTMWWGE
+140 ADNNMETMWWGE

-159 PWVVIEFPEKKDL
+159 PWIVIEFPEKKDL
-172 DSIIIDW
+172 DSIVIDW

-185 SFELSYWTEDYAEY
+185 SFDFSYWTEDYADY
-199 PGVHQNLENKLKRWG
+199 PGVHQHAENKLKRWG

-226 FATTRTRYVAVKFKT
+226 FPTTRARYVAVKFKT
-241 TELPSKGVQIREM
+241 TDLPSKGVQIREM

-288 IKWHFEEFMTYIKKF
+288 IKWHFEEFMTYINQLPKLVN
-303 SEKGQNAV
+303 GQKAQAV
-311 ICVNAGTGTA
+311 ICVNAGTGTS
-321 KEAAAWVHYANK
+321 KEAAAWVKYANK

-374 KAVDSS
+374 KAVDPS

-390 HKMQQK
+390 HKMLQK

-405 WMAEFLRIVGE
+405 WMAEFLRIVGD

-434 PYWAPNNLNA
+434 PYWAPENLNA
-444 KDMLKATMDVGHN
+444 KDMLKASLDVAWN

-463 WMNKY
+463 WMNRY
-468 LEGKRGVFLS
+468 LEGKRRVFLS

-497 GIANIFAQYLVRF
+497 GIANIFAQYAVRF

-537 MTALVKEGSWNLW
+537 MTALLKEGSWNRW
-550 GSLEPTAEYYGVYM
+550 ASLEPTAEYFGVYM
-564 AFRRFLDDHLPFAVV
+564 AFKRFLENGYAVV
-579 PVKSTTESVVPY
+579 PVKSTTADVVPY
-591 AVCYDGERDESNRR
+591 AICKGNN
-605 CHVLL
+605 CNTLL
-610 INLTDTKQIV
+610 INLTDSKQVV
-620 QVDRKSEK
+620 QINRKSDK
-628 KKPGNYRTEVDVF
+628 KKTNGVRTEIDVF
-641 GAEQFKWIGDQKDAY
+641 GEDQFKWIGDQRNAY
-656 PYPKMGPSGRLLEGK
+656 PYPKMGPSGRRLEGK
-671 NRDIEIPPFGTVVV
+671 NTDIEIPPFGTVVV
-685 RMNAYNQA
+685 RMNPPAQA
-693 KPLPPQ
+693 NNAPEV
-699 ILAAALE
+699 LAIALE
-706 KKVMTVG
+706 KKVMTAG

-722 SSHFSKPL
+722 VQDGGEL
-730 AGANIQIKK
+730 AGADIQIDKWEKK
-739 WDNKGT
+739 P
-745 LTVRATPDDGKW
+745 LTIHATPDDGKW
-757 NSSIESFHI
+757 NSSIESFHVKI
-766 QVPVTNKVSIGKKE
+766 PVTDKVIKEAQELKITLIGKNK
-780 IKLTV
+780 KKAT
-785 SNGFKFG
+785 FK
-792 VPDTLNIPF
+792 VPF

-811 VMENFDN
+811 VMQNFDN

-840 VYNGNPPLG
+840 IINGNPPLG
-849 GYIRHDFIVEQPPN
+849 GYIRHDFIVEQPPE

-870 GAYYNVPEEVK
+870 GAYYAIPEEVK

-910 EDYDEFMVRLK
+910 EDYDEFMIRLK
-921 NTHGNWVRDTLIWE
+921 NTHGNWTRDTLIWE
-935 NMKQEG
+935 NMQQEG

-965 KGYISL
+965 KGFISL

-984 PMPKGLRRLR
+984 PMPRGLRRLR

>member
-1 MKFDIKKFLCG
+1 MKFGIKNFLCG
-12 TAFALSAT
+12 TSFALSAT
-20 PVFAAQNVIEVD
+20 SAFAAQNIIEIDDAHPSVVINK
-32 DTQLGVKIAN
+32 QN
-42 GYDSQGNE
+42 
-50 HHMLGADLAIW
+50 MMGADLAIW
-61 NPPSRYYDMTPAL
+61 NPPTRYYDMTPAL
-74 AKGGYSIFRFPNGSL
+74 VDGGYTIFRFPNGSL

-99 KYDSTGLWIPSDT
+99 KYDSTGLWTPSDT
-112 SWAPGFLGETIY
+112 DWAPGFLGETIY

-140 ADGDMNTMWWGE
+140 ADGDKSTMWWGE

-159 PWVVIEFPEKKDL
+159 PWIVIEFPEKKDL
-172 DSIIIDW
+172 DSIIVEW

-185 SFELSYWTEDYAEY
+185 SFDLSYWTDEYAEY

-214 TVKVTG
+214 TVKVTSG
-220 NQTKYK
+220 ETKYK
-226 FATTRTRYVAVKFKT
+226 FPTTRARYVALRFKT
-241 TELPSKGVQIREM
+241 TDLPSKGVQIREM

-288 IKWHFEEFMTYIKKF
+288 IKWHFEEFMTYINKLPKLVN
-303 SEKGQNAV
+303 GQKAQAV
-311 ICVNAGTGTA
+311 ICVNAGTGTS
-321 KEAAAWVHYANK
+321 KEAAAWVRYANK

-374 KAVDSS
+374 KAVDPS
-380 IILHGPLFST
+380 IILHGPLLST

-396 GAGLNDGKY
+396 GAGLMDGKY

-444 KDMLKATMDVGHN
+444 ADMLKASLDVAHN

-468 LEGKRGVFLS
+468 LEGKRRVFLS

-497 GIANIFAQYLVRF
+497 GMANIFAQYAVRF

-525 FEGPDHTWGTIS
+525 FEGPDHTWGVIS
-537 MTALVKEGSWNLW
+537 MTALVKEGSWNRW
-550 GSLEPTAEYYGVYM
+550 ASLEPTAEYYGVYM
-564 AFRRFLDDHLPFAVV
+564 TFKRFLESGYAVV

-591 AVCYDGERDESNRR
+591 AICKGNSCN
-605 CHVLL
+605 VLL
-610 INLTDTKQIV
+610 VNLTDTKQIV

-628 KKPGNYRTEVDVF
+628 KKPNNARVEVDVF
-641 GAEQFKWIGDQKDAY
+641 GAEQFKWIGDQRDAY
-656 PYPKMGPSGRLLEGK
+656 PYPKMGPSGRRIEGK
-671 NRDIEIPPFGTVVV
+671 NNDIEVPPFGTVVV
-685 RMNAYNQA
+685 RMNPAQQSNA
-693 KPLPPQ
+693 PEV
-699 ILAAALE
+699 LAAALE
-706 KKVMTVG
+706 KKVLVVG

-722 SSHFSKPL
+722 VQEGGEL
-730 AGANIQIKK
+730 ASAKIQIKK
-739 WDNKGT
+739 WDKNGP
-745 LTVRATPDDGKW
+745 LTVQAKPDDGKW
-757 NSSIESFHI
+757 NSSIESFHLQI
-766 QVPVTNKVSIGKKE
+766 PLTEKVSIGNKE
-780 IKLTV
+780 IKVTITGKNKKQA
-785 SNGFKFG
+785 SF
-792 VPDTLNIPF
+792 NIPF

-811 VMENFDN
+811 VMQNFDN

-840 VYNGNPPLG
+840 VFNGNPPLG

-870 GAYYNVPEEVK
+870 GAYYNVPEEIK
-881 KSVGIVFDYATTHNN
+881 NSVGIVFDYATAHNN

-921 NTHGNWVRDTLIWE
+921 NTRGNWVRDTLIWE

-955 NFAFRARHSG
+955 NFAFRARYSG
-965 KGYISL
+965 KGFINL
-971 DNIYLLGEDGKEV
+971 DNIYLLGENGKEV
-984 PMPKGLRRLR
+984 PMPRGLRRLR